1 MGKNTGLL
9 LIVVGVVANN
19 LVYLQDLWLGQGYMS
34 LDGWRA
40 YAALLVSIAII
51 FMGTVLVARARTAD

>member
-51 FMGTVLVARARTAD
+51 FMGTILVARARTAD

>member
-51 FMGTVLVARARTAD
+51 FVGTVLVARARTAD

>member
-1 MGKNTGLL
+1 MRKQLGLL

>member
-51 FMGTVLVARARTAD
+51 FMGTALVARARTAD

>member
-1 MGKNTGLL
+1 MGKAAGAL
-9 LIVVGVVANN
+9 LIVLGVIANN

-40 YAALLVSIAII
+40 YAGLLVSFAVILIG
-51 FMGTVLVARARTAD
+51 MVLLARTRTVR

>member
-19 LVYLQDLWLGQGYMS
+19 LVYLQDLWLGQGYIS

>member
-1 MGKNTGLL
+1 MRKQLGLL

-19 LVYLQDLWLGQGYMS
+19 LIYLQDLWLGQGYMS

-40 YAALLVSIAII
+40 YAGLLVSIAII
-51 FMGTVLVARARTAD
+51 LVGLVMVARTRTAH